1 MLRRFTG
8 LMLVAL
14 LPALAAAEP
23 VRFDVE
29 VMAVLSRA
37 GCNQGACHGN
47 LNGKGG
53 FKLSLRGEDPAWDFA
68 VLTRDNL
75 GRRINLLRPDDSLA
89 LCKPTATIAHEGGRR
104 FEVGSREYRLLRDW
118 IAAGARRDLDVP
130 KLVSLEAE
138 PVERIVVEPE
148 ERVPLRVRA
157 RWANGCVDDV
167 THLACFEASNPEIAA
182 IDSDGV
188 VRKQQNGE
196 TAIAVRFLQKQ
207 ATVRL
212 AFVPARPGFR
222 WANPP
227 EINYIDRHVFAK
239 LKTLRVNPSELCDD
253 ATFVRRAFIDAIGTL
268 PTADE
273 TQAFLRDARAD
284 KRSLLIDALLRRPE
298 FADLWALRWSDLLR
312 SEEKV
317 LDRKGVEVFHA
328 WIRRQFAEGR
338 PLNEFA
344 RDLIAAR
351 GSTYADPPA
360 NYYRALRDPLS
371 RAEATAQVF
380 LGVRVQCA
388 RCHNHPF
395 DRWTQ
400 DDYYRLAAFFPRVQ
414 YRIVEN
420 NRKDKFDKHEF
431 DGEQVVWVDRAGE
444 VRHPR
449 NGASMSPAFLASAGK
464 VPDDTDRLLALADW
478 VANPA
483 NPFFGRTQANRIW
496 AHLMGRGLVDP
507 VDDFRATNPP
517 SHPALL
523 DELAADFASHR
534 FDLRYLVRTILNSRT
549 YQLAAQPN
557 ETNAGDATNFSH
569 ALVRRLDAEVMLDA
583 VAQIVGIPVKFDGQP
598 LGVRAIQ
605 LPGVQQPMQRRRGPG
620 MGERF
625 MKAFGKPDRLLSCEC
640 ERNDDVTIPQTLQM
654 LTGEVITKLL
664 QDPANRIGRL
674 LAADKS
680 DREIIDELYLAAIS
694 RRPTPI
700 ERESID
706 AYLKKAKS
714 RRDAL
719 EDVAWALLN
728 SKEFMVRK

>member
-1 MLRRFTG
+1 MPRLTACFA
-8 LMLVAL
+8 LLAL
-14 LPALAAAEP
+14 LPALPAAEP

-53 FKLSLRGEDPAWDFA
+53 LKLSLRGEDPNRDYA

-75 GRRINLLRPDDSLA
+75 GRRINTLSPDDSLI
-89 LCKPTATIAHEGGRR
+89 LRKPTATIAHEGGRR
-104 FEVGSREYRLLRDW
+104 FAVDSPEYRILRDW
-118 IAAGARRDLDVP
+118 IAAGTPRDSAAP
-130 KLVSLEAE
+130 KLLSLEVNPA
-138 PVERIVVEPE
+138 ERIVVEPE
-148 ERVPLRVRA
+148 EHVPLHVRA
-157 RWANGCVDDV
+157 RWADGPATDV
-167 THLACFEASNPEIAA
+167 TSLACFEASNPEVAA
-182 IDSDGV
+182 VDPGGMAHKLQD
-188 VRKQQNGE
+188 GE
-196 TAIAVRFLQKQ
+196 TVIAVRFLQKQ

-222 WANPP
+222 WTSPP
-227 EINYIDRHVFAK
+227 ELNYIDRHVLAK
-239 LKTLRVNPSELCDD
+239 LKSLRMNPSGLCDD
-253 ATFVRRAFIDAIGTL
+253 ATFVRRVFIDAIGTL
-268 PTADE
+268 PTPSE
-273 TQAFLRDARAD
+273 TLVFLNDARPD
-284 KRSLLIDALLRRPE
+284 KRSRLINELLRRPE
-298 FADLWALRWSDLLR
+298 FNDLWALRWSDLLR
-312 SEEKV
+312 NEEKV

-328 WIRRQFAEGR
+328 WIRRQFAESR

-360 NYYRALRDPLS
+360 NYYRALRDPLT

-431 DGEQVVWVDRAGE
+431 DGEQIVWVDRAGE
-444 VRHPR
+444 IMHPR
-449 NGASMSPAFLASAGK
+449 TGVAPPAFLASDAK
-464 VPDDTDRLLALADW
+464 VGDDADRLQALADW
-478 VANPA
+478 IAEPA
-483 NPFFGRTQANRIW
+483 NPFFARTQANRIW
-496 AHLMGRGLVDP
+496 AHLMGRGLVEP
-507 VDDFRATNPP
+507 VDDFRVTNPA

-523 DELAADFASHR
+523 DELAADFAGQH
-534 FDLRYLVRTILNSRT
+534 FDVRHLVRTILNSRT
-549 YQLAAQPN
+549 YQLSAEPN
-557 ETNAGDATNFSH
+557 DTNAGDEINYSH

-583 VAQIVGIPVKFDGQP
+583 VAQVVGVPVKFDGQP
-598 LGVRAIQ
+598 AGVRAIQ
-605 LPGVQQPMQRRRGPG
+605 LPGVQQLAQRRRGPG

-654 LTGEVITKLL
+654 LTGDVITRLL
-664 QDPANRIGRL
+664 QQSDNRIGKL
-674 LAADKS
+674 LSSDAS
-680 DREIIDELYLAAIS
+680 DRKIIDELFLAALA
-694 RRPTPI
+694 RRPTRAEDDAI
-700 ERESID
+700 EGHLR
-706 AYLKKAKS
+706 KS
-714 RRDAL
+714 KDHRAAI